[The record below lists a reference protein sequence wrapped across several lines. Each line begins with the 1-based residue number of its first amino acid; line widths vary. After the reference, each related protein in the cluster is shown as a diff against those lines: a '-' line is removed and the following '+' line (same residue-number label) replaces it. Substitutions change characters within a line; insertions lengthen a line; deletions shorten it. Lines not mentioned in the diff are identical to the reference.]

1 MSIPAQFWKL
11 NSLDNTLESK
21 NGELFFFFANIL
33 QITPLN
39 ADAELYVIENVDNTT
54 QVLGLENDE
63 TAKGILLKFLGARN
77 WRQQPHKPVILIF
90 LSSIISTF
98 CANSQLC
105 SCEGIYKLSGSRQI
119 VIKLY
124 NLPFIVQPM
133 ALKAISVLLLPRSQ
147 VYSRDSTLNSF
158 LTYLL

>member
-33 QITPLN
+33 QITALDT
-39 ADAELYVIENVDNTT
+39 DAELYVIEKVDDTT

-77 WRQQPHKPVILIF
+77 WTVI
-90 LSSIISTF
+90 THH
-98 CANSQLC
+98 
-105 SCEGIYKLSGSRQI
+105 
-119 VIKLY
+119 
-124 NLPFIVQPM
+124 
-133 ALKAISVLLLPRSQ
+133 
-147 VYSRDSTLNSF
+147 
-158 LTYLL
+158 LTQK